1 MSKPKRAELPGASE
15 LFRPTRPAPETTPPA
30 ETPQATPAAKT
41 SPAVKTSSAAKT
53 ALASAPE
60 PAAAQPDEV
69 PIPAPTG
76 RVRHDHKITVYFSED
91 ELLALEDA
99 NLDLRR
105 AHGIRVDRGRI
116 VRVAVA
122 HAVADLIA
130 RGADSDLVSELKQQ

>member
-15 LFRPTRPAPETTPPA
+15 LFRPTRPMPEMPPPA
-30 ETPQATPAAKT
+30 EAPTAAPKERATTAAKAGSST
-41 SPAVKTSSAAKT
+41 APAPVPAKQTAESS
-53 ALASAPE
+53 
-60 PAAAQPDEV
+60 
-69 PIPAPTG
+69 IPAPTG
-76 RVRHDHKITVYFSED
+76 RVKHDHKITVYFSED

-122 HAVADLIA
+122 HAVADLVA
-130 RGADSDLVSELKQQ
+130 RGADSDLVNELNQQ